1 MTGSVVIVGAGG
13 HARVVADALLC
24 QGVEVRGFVDADRS
38 LHGSSIYGRPV
49 LGADGALDDEA
60 LKGCDLVNG
69 LGGVGSEQGTL
80 LRRRVQEQLEAAG
93 RRFVGVRH
101 PTAHVS
107 PRAELAAD
115 VQVLA
120 GAVVQP
126 GACIG
131 IGSVINTR
139 AVVEHDCLLGAFV
152 HCAPGSVVCG
162 DVRLGDDVHVG
173 AGAVVRQALT
183 LGRGVVVAAGAA
195 VVADQSVAAVLMG
208 VPARVRG

>member
-1 MTGSVVIVGAGG
+1 MTGPVVIVGAGG

-24 QGVEVRGFVDADRS
+24 QGVEVRGFVDEDRS
-38 LHGSSIYGRPV
+38 LHGSSVYGRPV

-60 LKGCDLVNG
+60 LVGCDLVNG
-69 LGGVGSEQGTL
+69 LGGIGREQGSP
-80 LRRRVQEQLEAAG
+80 LRRRVQERLEAAG

-126 GACIG
+126 GARIG
-131 IGSVINTR
+131 TGSVINTR
-139 AVVEHDCLLGAFV
+139 AVVEHDCRLGAFV

-162 DVRLGDDVHVG
+162 DVSLGDDVHVG
-173 AGAVVRQALT
+173 AGAVIRQGLT
-183 LGRGVVVAAGAA
+183 LGQGVVVAAGAV
-195 VVADQSVAAVLMG
+195 VVADQNVAAVLMG

>member
-1 MTGSVVIVGAGG
+1 MTVPVVVVGAGG

-24 QGVEVRGFVDADRS
+24 QGVEVRGFVDENRS
-38 LHGSSIYGRPV
+38 LHGSSVYGRPV
-49 LGADGALDDEA
+49 FGGEGALDDEA
-60 LKGCDLVNG
+60 LVGCDLVNG
-69 LGGVGSEQGTL
+69 LGGIGREQGAP
-80 LRRRVQEQLEAAG
+80 LRRRVQERLEAAG

-107 PRAELAAD
+107 PRAELADD

-126 GACIG
+126 GARIG
-131 IGSVINTR
+131 TGSVINTR
-139 AVVEHDCLLGAFV
+139 AVVEHDCRLGTFV

-162 DVRLGDDVHVG
+162 DVSLGDDVHIG
-173 AGAVVRQALT
+173 AGAVVRQGLT
-183 LGRGVVVAAGAA
+183 LGRRVVVAAGAA
-195 VVADQSVAAVLMG
+195 VVADQDVAAVLMG